1 MRYPD
6 LFITGTDTEVGKTL
20 VSAAL
25 VSALRE
31 RGLRAA
37 GIKPLASGARPGPEG
52 LRNEDGETLWA
63 VSSPGYE
70 YADINPVALEPAI
83 APHIAAAEAGR
94 SLVARE
100 LAAAVRPAQ
109 IGDRLVVEGVGG
121 WLVPLSD
128 TETMEDLALLLGF
141 PVVLVVALRLGC
153 LNHAMLT
160 AARIRAV
167 GLDLVGWVATEP
179 EAQAAR
185 RDENFACLRETLGAP
200 CLGRVPNLDRPEAE
214 RVRRYLRL
222 PSQSD
227 PSS

>member
-1 MRYPD
+1 M
-6 LFITGTDTEVGKTL
+6 GKTL

-25 VSALRE
+25 VTSLRE

-37 GIKPLASGARPGPEG
+37 GIKPVASGSRATPEG

-70 YADINPVALEPAI
+70 YGDINPVALEPAI

-94 SLVARE
+94 SLLARD

-109 IGDRLVVEGVGG
+109 TGDRLVVEGVGG

-128 TETMEDLALLLGF
+128 TETMEDLARLLGF

-160 AARIRAV
+160 AARIQAA
-167 GLDLVGWVATEP
+167 GLPLAGWVATEP
-179 EAQAAR
+179 EPEAAR
-185 RDENFACLRETLGAP
+185 CDENFAHLRQTLDAP
-200 CLGRVPNLDRPEAE
+200 CLGRIPFLSAPEPARAARFLD
-214 RVRRYLRL
+214 L
-222 PSQSD
+222 P
-227 PSS
+227 